1 MTFGAVL
8 KIDPS
13 AISRRTEHTPANQ
26 YHTRH
31 SSVKVK
37 LNSSKLTNINK
48 THMPQIFKN
57 SDERTYLRKFFEPD
71 NMSFKRV
78 SREVFT
84 IFSEV
89 RKFQA
94 SREVKKRGKGEF
106 GSRLELNLK
115 TKVSK
120 S

>member
-84 IFSEV
+84 IFP
-89 RKFQA
+89 
-94 SREVKKRGKGEF
+94 RGESF
-106 GSRLELNLK
+106 RRQER
-115 TKVSK
+115 
-120 S
+120 

>member
-1 MTFGAVL
+1 MA
-8 KIDPS
+8 
-13 AISRRTEHTPANQ
+13 
-26 YHTRH
+26 
-31 SSVKVK
+31 
-37 LNSSKLTNINK
+37 
-48 THMPQIFKN
+48 
-57 SDERTYLRKFFEPD
+57 
-71 NMSFKRV
+71 FKRV

>member
-57 SDERTYLRKFFEPD
+57 SDGRIYLSKKFLNLIIWRLNAFLEK
-71 NMSFKRV
+71 FLRFFRGEKV
-78 SREVFT
+78 SGV
-84 IFSEV
+84 
-89 RKFQA
+89 
-94 SREVKKRGKGEF
+94 KRGEKA
-106 GSRLELNLK
+106 R
-115 TKVSK
+115 
-120 S
+120 